1 MIRILFLGDVVGEP
15 GRKAVIAR
23 LPELKEEESLD
34 FIVVNGENAAG
45 GRGITSK
52 IAIDLLRAGAASV

>member
-23 LPELKEEESLD
+23 LPSLKEEEEID
-34 FIVVNGENAAG
+34 FIIVRISFCLMPGAG
-45 GRGITSK
+45 G
-52 IAIDLLRAGAASV
+52 AI